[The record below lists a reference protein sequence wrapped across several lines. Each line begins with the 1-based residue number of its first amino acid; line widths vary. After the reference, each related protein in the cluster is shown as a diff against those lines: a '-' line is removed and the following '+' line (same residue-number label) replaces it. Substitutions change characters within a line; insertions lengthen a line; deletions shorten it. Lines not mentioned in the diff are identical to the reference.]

1 MAVQILTQHYLNL
14 RYLKDVNKLLKA
26 NIGELTE
33 LQGKGQRDL
42 YLQHKE
48 RCRGS

>member
-14 RYLKDVNKLLKA
+14 RYFVNKLLKA

-48 RCRGS
+48 RCRRS